1 VLPRYCRSH
10 RTGQR
15 LGVAAPFSSQNV
27 IAALGSHR
35 RRKESRYERNRR
47 QQSEPSP
54 EQGCNLQSSGVAL
67 AKLLHEKDNPD
78 KLALFHAT
86 NEVTYEGTTA
96 PAVKQAFSAMI

>member
-1 VLPRYCRSH
+1 VPREKLLLVLPRYCRSH
-10 RTGQR
+10 GTGQR

-67 AKLLHEKDNPD
+67 AKPLHEKDNPD
-78 KLALFHAT
+78 KLVYSMRPTKSRMRVQQRL
-86 NEVTYEGTTA
+86 
-96 PAVKQAFSAMI
+96 P